1 MPIPRRAWLA
11 GSLAFGA
18 GLITRS
24 AALADKATI
33 TVYKSPT

>member
-11 GSLAFGA
+11 GSLALAA

-24 AALADKATI
+24 AALAAKATI